1 MDNMNLFDVGTFEGF
16 DTQIGVVE
24 DVDTLKVAF
33 FYRDQL
39 LELPEGY
46 MGRLEYE
53 HIDTL
58 VLTVPKTLYSW
69 NDEPFDPL
77 NYLHGLHI
85 EANNGGSHKLRDVAE
100 KMFIWSRWGRKG
112 LVPDPVLESAEDF
125 GRLVEKLA
133 ELQNF
138 ICERR

>member
-1 MDNMNLFDVGTFEGF
+1 MNNMTMFDIGTFEGF

-33 FYRDQL
+33 FYRDRL

-46 MGRLEYE
+46 LGKLECE

-58 VLTVPKTLYSW
+58 VLTVPKTLYKW
-69 NDEPFDPL
+69 DGVAFEPL
-77 NYLHGLHI
+77 NYLHAMHI
-85 EANNGGSHKLRDVAE
+85 EANNGGSRKLRDVAE
-100 KMFIWSRWGRKG
+100 KVFIWSRWLYKS
-112 LVPDPVLESAEDF
+112 LVPDPVLESAEDY

-138 ICERR
+138 IYSK

>member
-1 MDNMNLFDVGTFEGF
+1 MNNMTMFDIGTFEGF
-16 DTQIGVVE
+16 DAQIGVVE
-24 DVDTLKVAF
+24 DVDTFKVAF
-33 FYRDQL
+33 FYCDRL

-69 NDEPFDPL
+69 NGEPFDPKD
-77 NYLHGLHI
+77 YFHGLHI
-85 EANNGGSHKLRDVAE
+85 DANNGGSHKLHAVAA
-100 KMFIWSRWGRKG
+100 KLFIWSRWGRKG

-138 ICERR
+138 IYSK

>member
-1 MDNMNLFDVGTFEGF
+1 MNNMTMFDIGTFEGF
-16 DTQIGVVE
+16 DAQIGVVE
-24 DVDTLKVAF
+24 DVDTFEVAF
-33 FYRDQL
+33 FYRDRL

-58 VLTVPKTLYSW
+58 VLTVPKMLYKWDGVSF
-69 NDEPFDPL
+69 NPL
-77 NYLHGLHI
+77 NYLHSLHI
-85 EANNGGSHKLRDVAE
+85 DANNGGGRKLRDVAE
-100 KMFIWSRWGRKG
+100 KIFIWSRWVQKG
-112 LVPDPVLESAEDF
+112 LVPDPVLDSAEDF

-138 ICERR
+138 ICSK